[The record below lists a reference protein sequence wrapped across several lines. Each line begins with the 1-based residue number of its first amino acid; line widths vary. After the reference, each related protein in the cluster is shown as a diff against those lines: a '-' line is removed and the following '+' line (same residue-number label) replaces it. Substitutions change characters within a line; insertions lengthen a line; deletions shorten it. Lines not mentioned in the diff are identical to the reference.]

1 MKLTDI
7 SSKKPTLGEIRE
19 QFEKWRKTREKRTT
33 IPEVLWEAAVSLSP
47 GYSPCQI
54 SKALRLN
61 YNDLKY
67 RIQTSQSMLHSSPV
81 IDPAFIDL
89 GFKSPMLPA
98 ECTIEMEDQNG
109 AKMSMYFKGEA
120 LDHRY
125 GIFDG
130 LDLLELGKVF
140 WCKQS

>member
-7 SSKKPTLGEIRE
+7 SSKNPALEEIRE
-19 QFEKWRKTREKRTT
+19 RFETWRKTREKRTI
-33 IPEVLWEAAVSLSP
+33 IPDALWEAAISLCP
-47 GYSPCQI
+47 RYSLCQI

-67 RIQTSQSMLHSSPV
+67 RIQRSQSMLQSSPV

-98 ECTIEMEDQNG
+98 ECIVEMEDQNG

-120 LDHRY
+120 
-125 GIFDG
+125 G
-130 LDLLELGKVF
+130 LDLLELGKAF
-140 WCKQS
+140 WSKGT

>member
-7 SSKKPTLGEIRE
+7 SSKKPTIEEIRE

-61 YNDLKY
+61 NSDLKL
-67 RIQTSQSMLHSSPV
+67 RVQASQSMLHSSPV
-81 IDPAFIDL
+81 IDSGFLDL
-89 GFKSPMLPA
+89 GFKSPILPA
-98 ECTIEMEDQNG
+98 ECIVEMEDQNG

-120 LDHRY
+120 
-125 GIFDG
+125 GV
-130 LDLLELGKVF
+130 DLLELGKVF
-140 WCKQS
+140 WSKGS

>member
-1 MKLTDI
+1 MKFKEN
-7 SSKKPTLGEIRE
+7 SSKKSNLEEIRE
-19 QFEKWRKTREKRTT
+19 QFETWRKTREKRAA
-33 IPEVLWEAAVSLSP
+33 IPDVLWEAAVSLCP
-47 GYSPCQI
+47 RYSLCQI

-61 YNDLKY
+61 YSDLKH
-67 RIQTSQSMLHSSPV
+67 RVQASQSMLHSSP
-81 IDPAFIDL
+81 IIEPAFIDI

-98 ECTIEMEDQNG
+98 ECIVEMEDQNG

-120 LDHRY
+120 
-125 GIFDG
+125 G